1 MRLLEE
7 VKRWLG
13 EIIEIA
19 LLLVAIGIICE
30 ILFGTTVPFFAGIV
44 PNLTNV
50 LNNFGDN
57 GLVGLIGMGIILWV
71 FHRRRAPA
79 PQH

>member
-30 ILFGTTVPFFAGIV
+30 ILFGATVPFFSQIV
-44 PNLTNV
+44 PNLNGV
-50 LNNFGDN
+50 ISNFGEN

-79 PQH
+79 PQN

>member
-19 LLLVAIGIICE
+19 LLLIAIGIICE
-30 ILFGTTVPFFAGIV
+30 ILFGTSVPFFAQIV

-57 GLVGLIGMGIILWV
+57 GLVGLIAMGIILWV
-71 FHRRRAPA
+71 FYRRRAPVH
-79 PQH
+79 Q